1 MAQIPPKVKL
11 TEEQRDAAPKEKTY
25 EEKLKI
31 AKLTALSDPEN
42 AAIIIAQRDKM
53 RAAKVAG
60 AQRDYKGYV
69 PKNGGKTWADNPVAS
84 AIRCGDRGEG
94 RGGKERKMKWQ
105 LESGTMVRLARKSH
119 IYPEGDS
126 WIAHRELPAGTVGI
140 LLEPPGIEY
149 TDYVSVMFNGEVFSI
164 KCAVLRPVVEQ

>member
-1 MAQIPPKVKL
+1 MAQILPKVAL

-25 EEKLKI
+25 ADKLRI
-31 AKLTALSDPEN
+31 AKLTALSDPER
-42 AAIIIAQRDKM
+42 AEIILEQRNKT

-69 PKNGGKTWADNPVAS
+69 PKRGGKTWADNPVAD
-84 AIRCGDRGEG
+84 AIRMGQRAEG
-94 RGGKERKMKWQ
+94 RGGREQKMKWQ
-105 LESGTMVRLARKSH
+105 LEAGTMVRLARKSA

-126 WIAHRELPAGTVGI
+126 WIACRELPAGTVGI

-149 TDYVSVMFNGEVFSI
+149 TDYVSVMFAGEVFNI
-164 KCAVLRPVVEQ
+164 RCGVLRPVVDQ